1 MRILSNRSTPTDDNT
16 PRYLL
21 AICSFQ
27 PLYGRLCN
35 VLGRKRANQTALFF
49 QGLGVLMCGLS
60 TNMEM
65 LIVARFVRLYVHANV
80 KKLNSCS
87 FPALVVVAYSLQHR
101 KRQKSHLLRNLMTLF
116 SIIVSDMYSLRV
128 SIAVLRMR

>member
-1 MRILSNRSTPTDDNT
+1 
-16 PRYLL
+16 
-21 AICSFQ
+21 
-27 PLYGRLCN
+27 
-35 VLGRKRANQTALFF
+35 
-49 QGLGVLMCGLS
+49 MCGLS

-65 LIVARFVRLYVHANV
+65 LIVARFVRVYVHANV
-80 KKLNSCS
+80 NELNSFS

-101 KRQKSHLLRNLMTLF
+101 KLQKSRLLRNLMTLF